1 MMMLMSTGQKSEVK
15 EVGVFTPKM
24 EKIGSLGA
32 GDVGY
37 IVSNV
42 KDTSEIKTGDT
53 ITLSQRPATE
63 MLPGY
68 KEVRPMVFCGL
79 YPVDTSDY
87 EKLKAALGRL
97 RLNDAAFVY
106 SSESSVALGFGFRC
120 GFLGLLHMEIIQE
133 RIRREH
139 DVDIISTYP
148 SVVYKVVK
156 HGGDVIEV
164 DNPVNLP
171 DPGTIEEIREP
182 TINRPGLALSGFFS
196 YFAEKRVQVL
206 GAAENTYLKSLSP
219 KLRVKRF
226 RALCEQKIPCVVIS
240 RGAHLDDA
248 LMAVAQNE
256 EIAVFRTPMITMKF
270 INAAT
275 IALEVDFSPTVTEFG
290 SMVDILGIGVL
301 IRGVS
306 GIGKSESVLQLIE
319 RGYSLVADD
328 VTRITSLE
336 GRELMATAPQV
347 TRYHMEVRGIG
358 IINVASVFG
367 IGAIRVEKRL
377 DLVVT
382 LKDWSDTEEVDRT
395 GLDRE
400 FYEILDIKVPHVTIP
415 VRPGRDLAR
424 LIEVAAMDQKL
435 KSLGSNAALEFNTKL
450 LNLMETKSPDG
461 IA

>member
-1 MMMLMSTGQKSEVK
+1 MA
-15 EVGVFTPKM
+15 FFR
-24 EKIGSLGA
+24 GA
-32 GDVGY
+32 GERTRLRALAMAPSPSRTFRFAHSFTALRRGAAMCTRGACAPGENSCGASPQDKLNVGF
-37 IVSNV
+37 VMS
-42 KDTSEIKTGDT
+42 DGPTTQT
-53 ITLSQRPATE
+53 ITSASDHR
-63 MLPGY
+63 
-68 KEVRPMVFCGL
+68 KSV
-79 YPVDTSDY
+79 PVVTVESFFNTHG
-87 EKLKAALGRL
+87 EKLAL
-97 RLNDAAFVY
+97 RLEGPRV
-106 SSESSVALGFGFRC
+106 GFHR
-120 GFLGLLHMEIIQE
+120 
-133 RIRREH
+133 
-139 DVDIISTYP
+139 
-148 SVVYKVVK
+148 K
-156 HGGDVIEV
+156 
-164 DNPVNLP
+164 
-171 DPGTIEEIREP
+171 IREP

-206 GAAENTYLKSLSP
+206 GAAENTYLKSLSS

-248 LMAVAQNE
+248 LMTVAQVE

-336 GRELMATAPQV
+336 GRELMATAPEM

-377 DLVVT
+377 DMVVT
-382 LKDWSDTEEVDRT
+382 LKDWNEMEDVDRT

-400 FYEILDIKVPHVTIP
+400 LYEILDIKVPHVTIP

-450 LNLMETKSPDG
+450 LNLMEKKNPDG